1 MEGRIRGILSPNDYR
16 TPVYRA
22 AYILFLSVAV
32 LLAVIMMAP
41 ILWVF
46 VSAAKES
53 REIARM
59 PPTLLPVS
67 WHWENFALAWKS
79 YQIPR
84 MVLNTAIVYM
94 GFVVSRLL
102 VVTSAAYSLSR
113 LRLPFRRGFYMM
125 FLATLMLPAMAYL
138 VPQYLVIQSLPF
150 IKVSL
155 YDTWWAL
162 WLPAGASS
170 MQLLLMKG
178 FFDEIP
184 RELSEASRIDGASE
198 LRILR
203 SIILPNAK
211 PIIAVVCIFAF
222 LEVWNNFFWQ
232 RLILPSQAHWTMA
245 VMLWYRSFRIGGN
258 PPMNVQLA
266 GMLISI
272 IPPLAMFLVFQR
284 HITQGVTMTG
294 LKG

>member
-1 MEGRIRGILSPNDYR
+1 MDGRIRGILSPNDYR

-22 AYILFLSVAV
+22 AYFLFLGVAIV
-32 LLAVIMMAP
+32 LAIIMITP

-46 VSAAKES
+46 FSAAKEA
-53 REIARM
+53 REIVRM
-59 PPTLLPVS
+59 PPTLVPQK
-67 WHWENFALAWKS
+67 WHWENFVEAWKS
-79 YQIPR
+79 YQVPR
-84 MVLNTAIVYM
+84 MFLNTAIVYV
-94 GFVVSRLL
+94 GFVVSRLGVITL
-102 VVTSAAYSLSR
+102 AAYSLSR
-113 LRLPFRRGFYMM
+113 LRLPFRRGFYML

-138 VPQYLVIQSLPF
+138 VPQYLVIQSLPI

-178 FFDEIP
+178 YFDEIP

-198 LRILR
+198 MRILR
-203 SIILPNAK
+203 SVILPNAR

-222 LEVWNNFFWQ
+222 LEIWNNFFWQ
-232 RLILPSQAHWTMA
+232 RLILPTQARWTMA

-266 GMLISI
+266 GMFISI

-284 HITQGVTMTG
+284 YITEGVTMTG

>member
-1 MEGRIRGILSPNDYR
+1 MEKRTRGILSPNDYR
-16 TPVYRA
+16 APVYHA
-22 AYILFLSVAV
+22 VYILFLAVAV
-32 LLAVIMMAP
+32 LLAAVMLAP

-46 VSAAKES
+46 LSAAKES
-53 REIARM
+53 AEFMRM
-59 PPTLLPVS
+59 PPTLVPS
-67 WHWENFALAWKS
+67 KWHWENFAAAWKS
-79 YQIPR
+79 YQVPR
-84 MVLNTAIVYM
+84 MLLNTAAVYL
-94 GFVVSRLL
+94 GYVISRLL
-102 VVTSAAYSLSR
+102 VITPAAYALAR
-113 LRLPFRRGFYMM
+113 LRLPWRRGFYMI

-138 VPQYLVIQSLPF
+138 VPQYLVIQSLPL

-198 LRILR
+198 IRILR
-203 SIILPNAK
+203 SVILPSAK
-211 PIIAVVCIFAF
+211 PIMAVICIFAF

-232 RLILPSQAHWTMA
+232 RLILPSQARWTMA

-266 GMLISI
+266 GMFISI
-272 IPPLAMFLVFQR
+272 IPPLAMFMVFQR
-284 HITQGVTMTG
+284 YITEGVTMTG

>member
-16 TPVYRA
+16 TPLYRA
-22 AYILFLSVAV
+22 AYIMFLVGAC
-32 LLAVIMMAP
+32 LLAVGMLAP

-46 VSAAKES
+46 LSANKES
-53 REIARM
+53 SEIYQV
-59 PPTLLPVS
+59 PPTLLPKT
-67 WHWENFALAWKS
+67 WHWENFETAWKS
-79 YQIPR
+79 YQVPR
-84 MVLNTAIVYM
+84 MFLNTAIVYL
-94 GFVVSRLL
+94 GFILSRLL
-102 VVTSAAYSLSR
+102 VITPAAYALSR
-113 LRLPFRRGFYMM
+113 LRLPLRRGFYML

-138 VPQYLVIQSLPF
+138 VPQYLVIQSLPI
-150 IKVSL
+150 IKVKL

-203 SIILPNAK
+203 SVMLPNAR
-211 PIIAVVCIFAF
+211 PIVAVICIFAF
-222 LEVWNNFFWQ
+222 LEIWNNFFWQ
-232 RLILPSQAHWTMA
+232 RLILPSQARWTMA
-245 VMLWYRSFRIGGN
+245 VMLWYRSFRLGGN

-266 GMLISI
+266 GMFISI
-272 IPPLAMFLVFQR
+272 APPFLLFLLFQR
-284 HITQGVTMTG
+284 SITQGVTMTG

>member
-1 MEGRIRGILSPNDYR
+1 MDGRIRGILSPNDYR
-16 TPVYRA
+16 TPVYRT
-22 AYILFLSVAV
+22 AYILFFAVAII
-32 LLAVIMMAP
+32 LALIMIAP

-46 VSAAKES
+46 ASAAKQS
-53 REIARM
+53 NEIFRM
-59 PPTLLPVS
+59 PPTLLPET
-67 WHWENFALAWKS
+67 WHWENFAAAWKS
-79 YQIPR
+79 YQVPR
-84 MVLNTAIVYM
+84 MILNTAVVYI
-94 GFVVSRLL
+94 GYVVSRLL
-102 VVTSAAYSLSR
+102 VITLAAYSLSR
-113 LRLPFRRGFYMM
+113 LRLPFRRGFYMI

-138 VPQYLVIQSLPF
+138 VPQYLVIQSLPI

-162 WLPAGASS
+162 RLPAGASS

-203 SIILPNAK
+203 SVMLPNAK

-222 LEVWNNFFWQ
+222 LEIWNNFFWQ
-232 RLILPSQAHWTMA
+232 RLILPSQARWTMA

-266 GMLISI
+266 GMFISI
-272 IPPLAMFLVFQR
+272 IPPLAMFAVFQR
-284 HITQGVTMTG
+284 YITEGVTMTG